1 VGPPGGSPGTTIE
14 RLFALASELL
24 RAYEEA
30 GPHIDDRE
38 PARFRLDAAE
48 LIERGKQELAELRAE
63 LAEGVA
69 RGIPVL

>member
-1 VGPPGGSPGTTIE
+1 VTTVE

-30 GPHIDDRE
+30 GPHVDSRE
-38 PARFRLDAAE
+38 PARYRQDAAG

-69 RGIPVL
+69 RGIPAL